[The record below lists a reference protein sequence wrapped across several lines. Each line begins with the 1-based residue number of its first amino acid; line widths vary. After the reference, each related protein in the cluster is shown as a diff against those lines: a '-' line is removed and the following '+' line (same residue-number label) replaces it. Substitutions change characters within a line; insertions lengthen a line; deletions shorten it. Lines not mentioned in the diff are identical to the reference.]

1 MTMELMNGKA
11 LARRLNIALKQRVA
25 GLERPPGLGVVLV
38 GADPASQIYVRLKG
52 KVAGRLGL
60 HHRQVDLPLD
70 TSMETL
76 LEVIDKLND
85 DPAIDGILVQLPL
98 PDHLDA
104 KVITDRIDPQK
115 DVDGF
120 TSVNT
125 GLLALG
131 RPLLVPCTPLGIMRM
146 LADAEVNLE
155 GANAVVVGRSNI
167 VGRPLLR
174 LLELANCTVTV
185 CHSRTRDLAN
195 VVRRADIVVV
205 AIGRAEF
212 VKGDWIKEGAVV
224 VDVGMNRLDDGT
236 LVGDVE
242 FAGAAE
248 RASFITPVP
257 GGVGP
262 MTIAMLMENTFRASM
277 RAQG

>member
-1 MTMELMNGKA
+1 MELMNGKA